1 LPLTHAPAQP
11 RWHLAAA
18 VAGWLIPGLG
28 HLLLGQRRRGLIIL
42 GGILGLWT
50 AGLLIGGIS
59 VIERRSEAGEFRPW
73 FLGQMIVAPSL
84 AVDYLHHHL
93 RTEHQRRFGTLP
105 EPDQEALPYIPA
117 FGRAHELG
125 TLYTALAGLLNLLAI
140 LHVAYH
146 EPQERKTDDRWARA
160 EEQAR
165 LNDDERARAATEDAA
180 QTTT

>member
-1 LPLTHAPAQP
+1 LTDTPAKP

-28 HLLLGQRRRGLIIL
+28 HLLLGQRRRGLVIL
-42 GGILGLWT
+42 VGILGLWT

-59 VIERRSEAGEFRPW
+59 VIEHRSESGQFRPW

-84 AVDYLHHHL
+84 AVDYLHL
-93 RTEHQRRFGTLP
+93 RMRAGHQRRFGTLP
-105 EPDQEALPYIPA
+105 QPTDQTLPYVPA
-117 FGRAHELG
+117 FGRAHEIG

-146 EPQERKTDDRWARA
+146 EPSNPRPADPGDDPADHA
-160 EEQAR
+160 P
-165 LNDDERARAATEDAA
+165 
-180 QTTT
+180 